1 MRNGLHFA
9 LIGEDVRY
17 SKSPDIFH
25 SMFRALGREGRF
37 DIVTLKRDDVR
48 GSLNQLVLEGIKGF
62 SVTIPYK
69 QEIVESLDDLDPVA
83 QKVGA
88 VNSIAVAGTSLY
100 GYNTDCHGFACPLIK
115 LGRRTIGGKALI
127 AGCGGAARAV
137 AYSLCHD
144 FGVRDLTILG
154 RSPERLAEF
163 RKAMEPRL
171 ERARVATEVS
181 GSFGNAQTRDF
192 DIIVNGTPLGG
203 WHHPN
208 ASPFPETLAW
218 PPGKI
223 YYDLNYN
230 DGNQLVAQA
239 RDSGMTALDGSAML
253 VAQAI
258 RSFAIWTD
266 QQMPFVEIYRAVFGD
281 RIIFPSA

>member
-9 LIGEDVRY
+9 LIGDDVRY
-17 SKSPDIFH
+17 SKSPDIFQA
-25 SMFRALGREGRF
+25 MFRAIGREGRF
-37 DIVTLKRDDVR
+37 EIVSLKRDDVR
-48 GSLNQLVLEGIKGF
+48 GSLNQLVLEGIRGF
-62 SVTIPYK
+62 AVTIPYK
-69 QEIVESLDDLDPVA
+69 QEIVGSLDDLDPVA

-88 VNSIAVAGTSLY
+88 VNSIAVEGTSLY
-100 GYNTDCHGFACPLIK
+100 GYNTDCHGFGCPLIK
-115 LGRRTIGGKALI
+115 LGRRAIGGKALI

-144 FGVRDLTILG
+144 FGVRDLTVLG
-154 RSPERLAEF
+154 RSAERLAEF

-171 ERARVATEVS
+171 ERARIATEVS
-181 GSFGNAQTRDF
+181 SSFGNAQTADF
-192 DIIVNGTPLGG
+192 DIIVNCTPLGG

-208 ASPFPETLAW
+208 ESPLPASLVMSS
-218 PPGKI
+218 GKL

-239 RDSGMTALDGSAML
+239 RERGMTALDGSAML